1 MVLGTNDLFELF
13 ECSDIEAL
21 LFELRLIG
29 VRPHVRN
36 GSRKHVFVS
45 TYELPVEL
53 RERATQIAVNSLMC
67 VQLRRGTAPR
77 LLRSARC

>member
-13 ECSDIEAL
+13 DCSDMQAL
-21 LFELRLIG
+21 LLELESIG

-36 GSRKHVFVS
+36 GSRKYVFVS

-53 RERATQIAVNSLMC
+53 RERATQIAVTSLMR
-67 VQLRRGTAPR
+67 VQFRWGAAPR
-77 LLRSARC
+77 RALSA